1 MAAVTKFRKI
11 LLPNKF
17 LGYSDTDTNID
28 HPPEIKMSELN
39 VPNFG
44 ELLSPY
50 IEKVPPAAI
59 PNFLALLERG
69 AAQRYRDWADQLPTF
84 SKGLLAC
91 SASEDKIADIIE
103 SLFLIDDELTAEVQA
118 PLPEARDTYY
128 NVFKNLSLADQ
139 LGIQADAELQGAEA
153 WRVMI
158 SDDIP
163 DEINRGLKQCMV
175 LEEESSA
182 YLYSILDDVRQLG

>member
-1 MAAVTKFRKI
+1 
-11 LLPNKF
+11 
-17 LGYSDTDTNID
+17 
-28 HPPEIKMSELN
+28 MSNLA

-50 IEKVPPAAI
+50 IGKVSPSAM

-69 AAQRYRDWADQLPTF
+69 AAQRYREWAEQLPAF
-84 SKGLLAC
+84 SNGLLAC

-103 SLFLIDDELTAEVQA
+103 SLFLIDDALTTEIQG
-118 PLPEARDTYY
+118 PLPEARAAYY
-128 NVFKNLSLADQ
+128 NVFDGLSLADQ
-139 LGIQADAELQGAEA
+139 LGIQADAELQGAEG

-163 DEINRGLKQCMV
+163 DEINQGLKQCMA
-175 LEEESSA
+175 LEQESSA
-182 YLYSILDDVRQLG
+182 YLYSILDDVRQLGERPATPN